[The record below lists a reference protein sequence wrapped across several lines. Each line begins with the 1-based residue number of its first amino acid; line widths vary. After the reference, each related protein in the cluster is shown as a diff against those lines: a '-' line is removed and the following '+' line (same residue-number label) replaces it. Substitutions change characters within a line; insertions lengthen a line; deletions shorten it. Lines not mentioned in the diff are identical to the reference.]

1 MSPKF
6 ADYPDHVM
14 ALVKATLNA
23 ADPAR
28 AVTNHLQRHG
38 RNLTIGGEAVDLAD
52 GRLFIVS
59 VGKAAVPMALAAAE
73 ILGDLVYRG
82 VCVSKAD
89 TGDWEAEMAARNAP
103 PAAFPLYLGNHPVSG
118 PESIKATT
126 AVADMLAETKEN
138 DLVICLISGGTS
150 ALLTRPRISLAAWQ
164 ALNRALLASGCP
176 IDEFNVARRQLD
188 EVKGGGLARLVA
200 PAPVISLILSDVV
213 GNPLPAIGSGPT
225 VLTEESPADAWA
237 VLQRYGIEAQV
248 DTAVWREITQALNE
262 AQANT
267 AAPPPRNL
275 IIGDA
280 RTAAIAAAE
289 EARLLGFAT
298 QILTTH
304 LEGEAREAGR
314 FAAAIAKDMRPG
326 HCVILGGETTVT
338 LRGDGI
344 GGRNLETALAAAI
357 ALDGRSGVV
366 LFSLATDGDDGPTGA
381 AGAIVT
387 GETAALARA
396 HRLNPRAYLDNND
409 SYTFF
414 RELDTAVSQP
424 AHLIITGPTGTNVND
439 LICVLTYEQ

>member
-6 ADYPDHVM
+6 SDYPNHVI
-14 ALVKATLNA
+14 ALAQAALDA

-28 AVTNHLQRHG
+28 AVTNHLLRHG
-38 RNLTIGGEAVDLAD
+38 RILTIVGGEEVDLAD
-52 GRLFIVS
+52 GRLFIIS
-59 VGKAAVPMALAAAE
+59 VGKAGVPMALAAAE

-82 VCVSKAD
+82 ICIGKAYD
-89 TGDWEAEMAARNAP
+89 GDWEAEMAARQVQ

-118 PESIKATT
+118 PESIEATT
-126 AVADMLAETKEN
+126 AVIDMLAETRAN

-150 ALLTRPRISLAAWQ
+150 ALLTQPRVTLTAWQ

-176 IDEFNVARRQLD
+176 IDEFNAARRQLD
-188 EVKGGGLARLVA
+188 EVKGGGLARLAA

-237 VLQRYGIEAQV
+237 VLQRYGIEERV
-248 DTAVWREITQALNE
+248 GTAVWQEITQALNKG
-262 AQANT
+262 QGDT
-267 AAPPPRNL
+267 AAPPQNL
-275 IIGDA
+275 IIGDV

-289 EARLLGFAT
+289 EARLLGFTT

-338 LRGDGI
+338 LRGAGI
-344 GGRNLETALAAAI
+344 GGRNLETALAAAA
-357 ALDGRSGVV
+357 ALDGRPHTA

-381 AGAIVT
+381 AGAVVT
-387 GETAALARA
+387 GETAGVART
-396 HRLNPRAYLDNND
+396 HHLNPRAYLDNND

-414 RELDTAVSQP
+414 RELDTAVGQP
-424 AHLIITGPTGTNVND
+424 THLIITGPTGTNVND
-439 LICVLTYEQ
+439 LICVLTYGR